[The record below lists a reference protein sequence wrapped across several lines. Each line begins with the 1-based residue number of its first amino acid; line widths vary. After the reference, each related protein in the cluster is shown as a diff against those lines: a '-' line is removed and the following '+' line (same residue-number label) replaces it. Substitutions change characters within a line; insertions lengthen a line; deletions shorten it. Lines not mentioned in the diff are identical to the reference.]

1 MAKNPGTFVQVDMAV
16 DEHKDRVRLMFS
28 KEISF
33 FLLHPQDGIKM
44 GEAMVAVSKKIL
56 TTPPEGVKLN

>member
-1 MAKNPGTFVQVDMAV
+1 MAV